1 MNVVER
7 ADLVSGREYYIE
19 CLTQHNN
26 GNVIRNV
33 IIKKLIGTFDR
44 YREGWSHF
52 NHFREIKQ
60 DITLGYD
67 VKLGTLWNFYEVK
80 NHRIQN
86 EMESRAL
93 VKIMRKIIGDEWFLP
108 FN

>member
-19 CLTQHNN
+19 CLTQDNS
-26 GNVIRNV
+26 GNITRNL
-33 IIKKLIGTFDR
+33 IIEKLIGTFDR

-52 NHFREIKQ
+52 HHFRGIKQ
-60 DITLGYD
+60 DITVGYD
-67 VKLGTLWNFYEVK
+67 VQLGTLWNFYEVK
-80 NHRIQN
+80 KHRIQS

-93 VKIMRKIIGDEWFLP
+93 VKIMRKITGDEWFLP